1 MGLFANDYPYDSAWH
16 PYLTDDASIL
26 KSKVT
31 AFDRGEASK
40 HYNYVYN
47 GAQKHMYAV
56 AFLEVL
62 LIVSI
67 FGQLNRSKN
76 KGAAV
81 MSLLSNVFGVGC
93 HVMITLPAM
102 LALGKKHRPSP
113 IQEAGF
119 LRNVALGH
127 VFSFI
132 SCAIAVTMQMGTL
145 KEVEEES
152 EFATKIPAKI
162 LDKKKVK

>member
-1 MGLFANDYPYDSAWH
+1 M
-16 PYLTDDASIL
+16 
-26 KSKVT
+26 T

-40 HYNYVYN
+40 HYNFVHN

-62 LIVSI
+62 LIVS
-67 FGQLNRSKN
+67 FLGQMSRHKN
-76 KGAAV
+76 KGAV
-81 MSLLSNVFGVGC
+81 VISVLSNVFGVGC
-93 HVMITLPAM
+93 HIMITLPAM

-127 VFSFI
+127 VLAFI
-132 SCAIAVTMQMGTL
+132 SSAIALAMQIGTL
-145 KEVEEES
+145 ENVEEGEKES
-152 EFATKIPAKI
+152 TNKT
-162 LDKKKVK
+162 LDKKVK